1 MLIHP
6 TIVTYVNDS
15 ALENLAIYI
24 FYPHFIRMGWLTRRE
39 PHLIQHMK
47 NIYMGLLNKEG
58 CRIESLQ

>member
-47 NIYMGLLNKEG
+47 NI
-58 CRIESLQ
+58 